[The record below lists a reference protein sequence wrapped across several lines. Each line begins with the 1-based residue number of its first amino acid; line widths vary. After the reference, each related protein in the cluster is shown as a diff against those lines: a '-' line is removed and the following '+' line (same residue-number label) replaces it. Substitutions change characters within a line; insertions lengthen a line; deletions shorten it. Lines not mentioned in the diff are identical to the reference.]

1 MLTMMMLTGGVRVHM
16 ICKVVSNKLHQDLQK
31 LHHTCFAA
39 KKRGSQRSPR
49 DLVDLQAHEAGQEGD
64 ALEGQDTPAEISPRH
79 ICVRSCL
86 SVNMLV

>member
-1 MLTMMMLTGGVRVHM
+1 MSHM
-16 ICKVVSNKLHQDLQK
+16 PS
-31 LHHTCFAA
+31 FAA

-86 SVNMLV
+86 SVKMLV